1 MEGRYRMGKLVE
13 KLHQVGQASGGG
25 FGFAGRAASSS
36 RKPRPAAVLI
46 TLNSEDAA
54 SAEAAAKAGV
64 DGVLITGWTPGGD
77 IGRLKSALLSSGTLW
92 GVEYAGGP
100 SGDGVLAAAADAGA
114 SFVVI
119 GPSAP
124 AAVLFDEVDQLDL
137 VVSIEAPKDD
147 LSLLLVRAEN
157 LLPAQAA
164 LVSLAGDSSSLGKLT
179 VTEFARQRWVF
190 ETLRFP
196 ALVMLNEAPQAET
209 VRTLVRLGADGLI
222 VAGAGGKPEM
232 LAKQV
237 QALGEMLEA
246 LPVQKSNRG
255 SVAIGGFMGGP
266 GESAPAPGRPGRP
279 TPEPDEE

>member
-1 MEGRYRMGKLVE
+1 MGKLVE

-46 TLNSEDAA
+46 TLNSADAA

-64 DGVLITGWTPGGD
+64 DGVLITGWTPGSD

-92 GVEYAGGP
+92 GVEYAGGGP
-100 SGDGVLAAAADAGA
+100 SGDGVLAAAAEAGA

-119 GPSAP
+119 GSSAP

-137 VVSIEAPKDD
+137 VVSIDAPKDD

-179 VTEFARQRWVF
+179 VTEFARHRWVF

-222 VAGAGGKPEM
+222 IAGAGGKPEA

-246 LPVQKSNRG
+246 LPIQKSQRG
-255 SVAIGGFMGGP
+255 SVAIGGFIGGS
-266 GESAPAPGRPGRP
+266 GESAPGRP

>member
-1 MEGRYRMGKLVE
+1 
-13 KLHQVGQASGGG
+13 
-25 FGFAGRAASSS
+25 
-36 RKPRPAAVLI
+36 LI
-46 TLNSEDAA
+46 SLGSADAA
-54 SAEAAAKAGV
+54 SAEAVAKAGV

-77 IGRLKSALLSSGTLW
+77 ISRLKSALVSSGTLW

-100 SGDGVLAAAADAGA
+100 ASDGVLAAAAEAGA

-119 GPSAP
+119 GPSTP
-124 AAVLFDEVDQLDL
+124 ATVLFDEVEQVDL

-147 LSLLLVRAEN
+147 LSLLLLRAEN

-196 ALVMLNEAPQAET
+196 ALVMLKEAPQAET
-209 VRTLVRLGADGLI
+209 VRTLVRLGTDGLI
-222 VAGAGGKPEM
+222 ISGAGGKPEA

-237 QALGEMLEA
+237 QALGEILEA
-246 LPVQKSNRG
+246 LPIQKSQRG
-255 SVAIGGFMGGP
+255 SVAIGGFMGGS
-266 GESAPAPGRPGRP
+266 GEPAPGRPGRP
-279 TPEPDEE
+279 APEPDEE

>member
-1 MEGRYRMGKLVE
+1 MEGRYRMGKLIE

-36 RKPRPAAVLI
+36 HKPRPAAVLI
-46 TLNSEDAA
+46 TLNSADAA

-64 DGVLITGWTPGGD
+64 DGVLITGWTPGSD

-100 SGDGVLAAAADAGA
+100 SGDGVLAAAAEAGA

-124 AAVLFDEVDQLDL
+124 ASVLFDEVDQLDV

-164 LVSLAGDSSSLGKLT
+164 LVSLVGDLSPLGKLT

-190 ETLRFP
+190 EALRFP

-222 VAGAGGKPEM
+222 IAGAGGKPET

-246 LPVQKSNRG
+246 LPVEKAHRG
-255 SVAIGGFMGGP
+255 SVAIGGFMGGS
-266 GESAPAPGRPGRP
+266 GEPAPAPGRPSRP

>member
-1 MEGRYRMGKLVE
+1 MGKLVE
-13 KLHQVGQASGGG
+13 KLHQVGQASGGGG

-46 TLNSEDAA
+46 TLNSADAA

-64 DGVLITGWTPGGD
+64 DGVVINGWTPGTD
-77 IGRLKSALLSSGTLW
+77 IGRLKSALLASGTLW

-100 SGDGVLAAAADAGA
+100 ADDGVLAAAEEAGA
-114 SFVVI
+114 AFVVI

-124 AAVLFDEVDQLDL
+124 AGVLFDEVDQLDL

-164 LVSLAGDSSSLGKLT
+164 LVSLAGDSPSLGKLT

-196 ALVMLNEAPQAET
+196 ALVMLKEAPQAET
-209 VRTLVRLGADGLI
+209 VRTLIRLGADGLI
-222 VAGAGGKPEM
+222 IAGAGGKPET

-246 LPVQKSNRG
+246 LPIQKSPRG
-255 SVAIGGFMGGP
+255 SVAIGGFMGGS
-266 GESAPAPGRPGRP
+266 GESSLAPGRPA
-279 TPEPDEE
+279 PEPDEE